1 MSTRDPFRDSLEAAK
16 ARLQTRVVE
25 LREAR
30 RIERI
35 GYLRKQLPSLLSADP
50 KKETKLDGWVMV
62 VGLFLGL
69 STFFLSSALLQ
80 GAHMWRVLA
89 PFLGA
94 GTIVGWFVSVPNFVA
109 RRGEKKRAALR
120 ESIEREL
127 AELSRGSS
135 LHVRV
140 ETPEDVDSLEHAQ
153 AQIENVEKEL
163 QTLREKH

>member
-1 MSTRDPFRDSLEAAK
+1 MNARNPFRDSLEATK
-16 ARLQTRVVE
+16 IRLQTRTAE
-25 LREAR
+25 LHEAR

-35 GYLRKQLPSLLSADP
+35 GYLRKQLPNLLPADP
-50 KKETKLDGWVMV
+50 KKETKLDGWVTV

-80 GAHMWRVLA
+80 DAHVWRVMA

-94 GTIVGWFVSVPNFVA
+94 GAIVSWFASVPDFVA
-109 RRGEKKRAALR
+109 RRAEKKRAALR

-127 AELSRGSS
+127 GELRHGGSI
-135 LHVRV
+135 HVRV
-140 ETPEDVDSLEHAQ
+140 ESQEEVDSLEAAQ
-153 AQIENVEKEL
+153 ALIERVEKEL